1 MSCPCDGN
9 GAPILPD
16 WPLFRL
22 QFPQFSDESKYPDVL
37 LQMYWDEMTCF
48 VSDANYGQII
58 GNCRLMLL
66 NLFVA
71 HMMTIML
78 KAASSGG
85 KQTGFK
91 TSATIDKV
99 SVSTAAPPSPNMFQ
113 YWLGLTPYGQAAL
126 AMLQINTAGG
136 DYIGGLGE
144 AAAFRRVGG
153 VFFPGYR
160 G

>member
-9 GAPILPD
+9 GNPILPD

-22 QFPQFSDESKYPDVL
+22 QFPQFSDAVKYPDNL

-48 VSDANYGQII
+48 VCDANYGQII
-58 GNCRLMLL
+58 GRCRLFLL

-78 KAASSGG
+78 KAAAGGG
-85 KQTGFK
+85 KQVGFK

-99 SVSTAAPPSPNMFQ
+99 SVSTAAPPAPNMFR
-113 YWLGLTPYGQAAL
+113 YWLGLTPYGLAAL
-126 AMLQINTAGG
+126 AMLEANTVGG
-136 DYIGGLGE
+136 DYIGGLPETAG
-144 AAAFRRVGG
+144 FRRVGG
-153 VFFPGYR
+153 GFFPGVF
-160 G
+160 